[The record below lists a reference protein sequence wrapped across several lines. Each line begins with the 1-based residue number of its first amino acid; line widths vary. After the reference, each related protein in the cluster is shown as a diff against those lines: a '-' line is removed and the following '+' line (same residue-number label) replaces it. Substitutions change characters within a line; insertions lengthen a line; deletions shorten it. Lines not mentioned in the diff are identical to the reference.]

1 MSDSISQNTVR
12 DLPLHISEDSI
23 FNKPKL
29 ELSPELTAF
38 SKPIFEDEIPEELSV
53 GTYHSEEI
61 PGLYALR
68 HCNQV
73 QGKARIIKAIE
84 LGFNYLRH
92 LKLKQSVELSRTM
105 LRKPR
110 IFEAVLEL
118 ETLFEEFRI
127 LHDFSE
133 VKAATIKP
141 DILFSLTKKLTCLR
155 EEASD
160 YLLYQGKAIPK
171 PPKWGKNNDP
181 EEWYNINDFEI
192 LCACY

>member
-1 MSDSISQNTVR
+1 M
-12 DLPLHISEDSI
+12 
-23 FNKPKL
+23 
-29 ELSPELTAF
+29 
-38 SKPIFEDEIPEELSV
+38 

-61 PGLYALR
+61 PGLYALSP
-68 HCNQV
+68 CNQM

-84 LGFNYLRH
+84 LGFNYLCH
-92 LKLKQSVELSRTM
+92 LKLKQSVELSRPM

-110 IFEAVLEL
+110 IFEAILEL
-118 ETLFEEFRI
+118 ESLFEEFRI

-133 VKAATIKP
+133 VKAATIKL
-141 DILFSLTKKLTCLR
+141 DIFFSLMKKLTRLI

-181 EEWYNINDFEI
+181 EEWYNINDFKI
-192 LCACY
+192 LCACYWHEV